1 MNAFLK
7 LIARSPQPTALLA
20 AGLLLSGALSSCS
33 SGGASNPVAEQPT
46 PAAPAAVTTFRLS
59 AAPAVRRLRL
69 PAELKPLEQVDIF
82 PRVGAFVQRVL
93 VDRGSRVSKGQT
105 LAVLEAPE
113 LQAQLARARSRWQ
126 AAQAKLS
133 GTKASYE
140 RLLRTSQEPGTISP
154 NDLERARAE
163 LQADQAN
170 GQAAYAE
177 LQARRELSNYLVVR
191 APFSGTITARNVSAG
206 ALVGPGGGQPA
217 APMFSLENSRTL
229 RLEVAVPEAAA
240 GQWLQPG
247 AAVPFTVPAFPG
259 QTFTGVYRR
268 NASRLSPAVRSE
280 LVEMDVANA
289 DGRLKAGMYAQVLV
303 ALPTEAKAVAVPT
316 SAVFASPDAPQQAQV
331 VRVQQGRAQWVPVRQ
346 GPLLSRDTVVV
357 FGPLQPGDELVR
369 EGAEQVGDGQLLNV
383 ARAKPAGA

>member
-7 LIARSPQPTALLA
+7 LIARSPRYTALLA

-33 SGGASNPVAEQPT
+33 SGASEPAAEKPT

-69 PAELKPLEQVDIF
+69 PAELKPYEQVDLF
-82 PRVGAFVQRVL
+82 PRVGAFVKQVL

-113 LQAQLARARSRWQ
+113 LAAQLARARSRWQ

-133 GTKASYE
+133 GTRASYE

-163 LQADQAN
+163 MQADQAN
-170 GQAAYAE
+170 VQAAYSE
-177 LQARRELSNYLVVR
+177 LQASRELSNYLVVR
-191 APFSGTITARNVSAG
+191 APFSGIITARNVSAG

-247 AAVPFTVPAFPG
+247 ASVPFTVPAFPG
-259 QTFTGVYRR
+259 QTFTGVFRR
-268 NASRLSPAVRSE
+268 NASRLSQTVRSE
-280 LVEMDVANA
+280 LVEMDVPNA

-316 SAVFASPDAPQQAQV
+316 SAVFATPDAPKQAQV
-331 VRVQQGRAQWVPVRQ
+331 VRVQQGRAQWVPVRKGQ
-346 GPLLSRDTVVV
+346 LLSRDTVVV

-369 EGAEQVGDGQLLNV
+369 EAGEQVPDGQPLTV
-383 ARAKPAGA
+383 AKGKPAGV

>member
-7 LIARSPQPTALLA
+7 LLARLPRHSSLLA
-20 AGLLLSGALSSCS
+20 AGLLLSGALGSCS
-33 SGGASNPVAEQPT
+33 SGASEPAAEKPSPT
-46 PAAPAAVTTFRLS
+46 APAAVTTFRLTT
-59 AAPAVRRLRL
+59 APAVRRLRL
-69 PAELKPLEQVDIF
+69 PAELKPYEQVDLF

-93 VDRGSRVSKGQT
+93 VDRGSRVTKGQT

-113 LQAQLARARSRWQ
+113 LAAQLARARSRWQ

-163 LQADQAN
+163 MQADQAN
-170 GQAAYAE
+170 VQAAYSE
-177 LQARRELSNYLVVR
+177 LQASRELSNYLVVR

-240 GQWLQPG
+240 SQWLQPG
-247 AAVPFTVPAFPG
+247 ASVPFTVPAFPG
-259 QTFTGVYRR
+259 RTFTGVFRR
-268 NASRLSPAVRSE
+268 NASRLSQTVRSE
-280 LVEMDVANA
+280 LVEMDVPNA
-289 DGRLKAGMYAQVLV
+289 DGRLKAGMYAQVMV
-303 ALPTEAKAVAVPT
+303 ALPTDAKAVAVPT
-316 SAVFASPDAPQQAQV
+316 SAVFAAPDAPKQAQV
-331 VRVQQGRAQWVPVRQ
+331 VRVQQGRAQWVPVRKGQ
-346 GPLLSRDTVVV
+346 LLSRDTVVV
-357 FGPLQPGDELVR
+357 FGPLAPGDELVR
-369 EGAEQVGDGQLLNV
+369 EAAEQVADGQPVTV
-383 ARAKPAGA
+383 AKGKPAGV

>member
-7 LIARSPQPTALLA
+7 LIARSTQTASLLA
-20 AGLLLSGALSSCS
+20 AGLLLSGALGSCS
-33 SGGASNPVAEQPT
+33 SGASEPAADKPT
-46 PAAPAAVTTFRLS
+46 PTAPAAVTTFRLS

-69 PAELKPLEQVDIF
+69 PAELKPYEQVDLF
-82 PRVGAFVQRVL
+82 PRVGAFVKQVL

-113 LQAQLARARSRWQ
+113 LAAQLARARSRWQ

-163 LQADQAN
+163 MQADQAN
-170 GQAAYAE
+170 GQAAYSE
-177 LQARRELSNYLVVR
+177 LQASRELSNYLVVR

-206 ALVGPGGGQPA
+206 ALVGPGGGQPS

-240 GQWLQPG
+240 GQWLQLG

-259 QTFTGVYRR
+259 QTFTGVFRR
-268 NASRLSPAVRSE
+268 NASRLSQTVRSE
-280 LVEMDVANA
+280 LVEMDVPNA

-316 SAVFASPDAPQQAQV
+316 SAVFATPDAPQQAQV
-331 VRVQQGRAQWVPVRQ
+331 VRVQQGRAKWVPVRKGQ
-346 GPLLSRDTVVV
+346 LLSRDTVMV
-357 FGPLQPGDELVR
+357 FGPLAPGDELVR
-369 EGAEQVGDGQLLNV
+369 EAGEQVPDGQPLTV
-383 ARAKPAGA
+383 DKAKPAGI